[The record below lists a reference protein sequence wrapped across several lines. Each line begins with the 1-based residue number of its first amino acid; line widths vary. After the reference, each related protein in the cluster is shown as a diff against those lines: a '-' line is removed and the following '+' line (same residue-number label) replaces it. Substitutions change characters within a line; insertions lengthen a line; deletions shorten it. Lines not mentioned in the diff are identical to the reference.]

1 MPTFEV
7 IPCSASCRTS
17 DTNPFLG
24 AGELLI
30 GREGGPLSIS
40 PTPAQHSFICGRTG
54 SGKTTLLLRLMAEH
68 MRLGIPFLFI
78 DFHGQATDSVLALV
92 GSQSPTRRVLLLE
105 PGSEPVIGWN
115 PLDAKSTV
123 PYGVV
128 QDLITIFHRRLWPDA
143 WGPRLEELLRM
154 TLLPLAEIALTL
166 LEAPAFLS
174 RPEFRRSVLR
184 HTRLSE
190 VREFWMLRFER
201 LSPSQRALVTETVH
215 NKLSAFYDPAL
226 KHVIGQSR
234 STLDF
239 DVALREGQTV
249 IANLSGGT
257 LQGNSFLLAA
267 LLVAAFKAAVYR
279 RPTGARAYAVFL
291 DEFQEMIALDALDD
305 YLRSFRK
312 FACPVYLATQHLEL
326 SKELKSAIFGNC
338 SRFFAF
344 ATSASDAAFLGH
356 EFGPSEGEVAADLL
370 PDLPVGCALTKVR
383 GEPSRLLRVAQ
394 LETRPTT
401 KTVHAGRARC
411 LRSGALRDHIDR
423 ERTERMRR
431 FSSLRDDTADRKQQR
446 ESSELEE
453 GYDGF

>member
-1 MPTFEV
+1 MDLEDILARALNRRRRIHAARPSEL
-7 IPCSASCRTS
+7 
-17 DTNPFLG
+17 FLG

-105 PGSEPVIGWN
+105 PGSEPVIRWD

-190 VREFWMLRFER
+190 VREFWMLRFE
-201 LSPSQRALVTETVH
+201 
-215 NKLSAFYDPAL
+215 
-226 KHVIGQSR
+226 
-234 STLDF
+234 
-239 DVALREGQTV
+239 
-249 IANLSGGT
+249 
-257 LQGNSFLLAA
+257 
-267 LLVAAFKAAVYR
+267 
-279 RPTGARAYAVFL
+279 
-291 DEFQEMIALDALDD
+291 
-305 YLRSFRK
+305 
-312 FACPVYLATQHLEL
+312 
-326 SKELKSAIFGNC
+326 
-338 SRFFAF
+338 
-344 ATSASDAAFLGH
+344 
-356 EFGPSEGEVAADLL
+356 
-370 PDLPVGCALTKVR
+370 
-383 GEPSRLLRVAQ
+383 
-394 LETRPTT
+394 
-401 KTVHAGRARC
+401 
-411 LRSGALRDHIDR
+411 
-423 ERTERMRR
+423 
-431 FSSLRDDTADRKQQR
+431 
-446 ESSELEE
+446 
-453 GYDGF
+453 